1 MPLDDAR
8 RLLFVHVPKNA
19 GTALVERLRM
29 RAQGHRT
36 WRAYAADYPRE
47 WAAYTSFAVVRDPL
61 DRFLSNVAYARMER
75 SHWHAR
81 SGDAKHG
88 KHPDFDLC
96 TRCSALEIAHVLA
109 ENPRALRHPGWLP
122 QWPWIADEDGR
133 VQVAHVLRYERFED
147 DLRALGITEDLPRV
161 NLSER
166 AHEEPVTAEL
176 EALVRRIYARDYALF
191 FPGDA
196 NGAKLPAAAPVSVS
210 LPASASFS
218 MPAPAEPRAF
228 ATLEDH
234 LAALAPGLHVAEV
247 GALASTNAERLSHLL
262 AHGAAS
268 ATKIDRTPLGH
279 PAWAK
284 LEARLAE
291 RGFPRRANPLCLDLD
306 SLGASRDHGL
316 FDLVHAS
323 GQIFHTPSPFR
334 VLLQLRALT
343 RRFLALGSMTVPERI
358 ANEAGT
364 LDLAGGATF
373 FGPALH
379 GPAREVLRAHC
390 TGLKLG
396 VKNFEGASPLAWLDA
411 NGAPSEAPWW
421 WFWSAETLARMA
433 ETAGFRRVATYET
446 WPGRAHTIVLEVA
459 EVTA

>member
-1 MPLDDAR
+1 VPLDDAR
-8 RLLFVHVPKNA
+8 KLLFVHVPKNA
-19 GTALVERLRM
+19 GTALVDHLRM

-88 KHPDFDLC
+88 RHPDVDLC
-96 TRCSALEIAHVLA
+96 TRCTALEIAHVLA

-122 QWPWIADEDGR
+122 QWPWVADDDGR
-133 VQVAHVLRYERFED
+133 VQVARILRHDRLDE
-147 DLRALGITEDLPRV
+147 DLRALGVADLPRV
-161 NLSER
+161 NVSDR
-166 AHEEPVTAEL
+166 AREEPVTAEL
-176 EALVRRIYARDYALF
+176 EALVRRVYARDYALF
-191 FPGDA
+191 FPEHA
-196 NGAKLPAAAPVSVS
+196 NGAMLPGTTATPPMIPTAKT
-210 LPASASFS
+210 
-218 MPAPAEPRAF
+218 F
-228 ATLEDH
+228 ATFEDH

-306 SLGASRDHGL
+306 ALGASRDHGL

-323 GQIFHTPSPFR
+323 GQIFHTASPFR
-334 VLLQLRALT
+334 ALLQLRALT

-364 LDLAGGATF
+364 LDLSGGATY

-379 GPAREVLRAHC
+379 GKPLEVLRAHC
-390 TGLKLG
+390 AGLKLG
-396 VKNFEGASPLAWLDA
+396 AKNFEGASPVAWLDA
-411 NGAPSEAPWW
+411 NGDPSEAPWW
-421 WFWSAETLARMA
+421 WFWSVETLTRMA
-433 ETAGFRRVATYET
+433 EAVGFRRVATYET
-446 WPGRAHTIVLEVA
+446 WPGRAHTLVLEVA
-459 EVTA
+459 EVRP

>member
-8 RLLFVHVPKNA
+8 RLIFVHVPKNA
-19 GTALVERLRM
+19 GTAVVDHLRM
-29 RAQGHRT
+29 RAQGHRP
-36 WRAYAADYPRE
+36 WHAYAADYPRE
-47 WAAYTSFAVVRDPL
+47 WASYTSFAVVRDPL

-88 KHPDFDLC
+88 RHPDFDLC
-96 TRCSALEIAHVLA
+96 MRYSTLEIAHVLA

-122 QWPWIADEDGR
+122 QSPWIADEDGR
-133 VQVAHVLRYERFED
+133 VQVTHVLRHDHLED
-147 DLRALGITEDLPRV
+147 GLRGLGIVDLPRV
-161 NLSER
+161 NVSDR
-166 AHEEPVTAEL
+166 TQEEPATTEL
-176 EALVRRIYARDYALF
+176 AGLVRRVYARDYALF
-191 FPGDA
+191 FPDRSNDA
-196 NGAKLPAAAPVSVS
+196 MLAETAATPPMLTTAKT
-210 LPASASFS
+210 
-218 MPAPAEPRAF
+218 F
-228 ATLEDH
+228 ATFEEH

-279 PAWAK
+279 PAWSK
-284 LEARLAE
+284 LEARLTE
-291 RGFPRRANPLCLDLD
+291 RGFPRRVNPLCLDLD

-323 GQIFHTPSPFR
+323 GQIFHTPDPFR
-334 VLLQLRALT
+334 HLLKLRALT
-343 RRFLALGSMTVPERI
+343 RDTLALGSMTLPERL

-364 LDLAGGATF
+364 LDLTGGATY

-379 GPAREVLRAHC
+379 GQPLEVLRAHC
-390 TGLKLG
+390 KSLKLG
-396 VKNFEGASPLAWLDA
+396 AKNFEGASPVAWLDA
-411 NGAPSEAPWW
+411 SGTPSEAPWW
-421 WFWSAETLARMA
+421 WFWSVETLTRMA
-433 ETAGFRRVATYET
+433 ESAGFRRVATYET

-459 EVTA
+459 ELRP

>member
-1 MPLDDAR
+1 VPLDDTR

-19 GTALVERLRM
+19 GTAVVEHLRM

-36 WRAYAADYPRE
+36 WRAYAADHPRE
-47 WAAYTSFAVVRDPL
+47 WASYTSFAVVRDPL

-88 KHPDFDLC
+88 RHPDFDLC

-122 QWPWIADEDGR
+122 QWPWVADDDGR
-133 VQVAHVLRYERFED
+133 VQVAHILRHDRLDE
-147 DLRALGITEDLPRV
+147 DLRALGIGDLPRV
-161 NLSER
+161 NVSDR
-166 AHEEPVTAEL
+166 AREEPVTAEL
-176 EALVRRIYARDYALF
+176 EALVARVYARDYDLF
-191 FPGDA
+191 FPVAQDR
-196 NGAKLPAAAPVSVS
+196 AKLAATPAHAPAPV
-210 LPASASFS
+210 PPDAF

-228 ATLEDH
+228 ATFEDH

-306 SLGASRDHGL
+306 ALGASRDHGL

-334 VLLQLRALT
+334 ALLQLRALT

-364 LDLAGGATF
+364 LDLSGGATF

-396 VKNFEGASPLAWLDA
+396 VKNFEGASPVAWLDA